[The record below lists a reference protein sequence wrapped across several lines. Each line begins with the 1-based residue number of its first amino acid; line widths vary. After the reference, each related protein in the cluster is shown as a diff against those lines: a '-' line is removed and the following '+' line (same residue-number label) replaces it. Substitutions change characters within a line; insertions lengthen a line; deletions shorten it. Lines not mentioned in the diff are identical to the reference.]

1 MGVTARALGRFV
13 RQRRAPAEGAAR
25 GALPVD
31 DTSAA
36 PAGVEHE
43 TPVAAATAA
52 LLRSTAEYVWA
63 EARNERSGSP
73 WTFQSQW
80 LQDRSQSDPRRGNVG
95 AVETGQF
102 EVIAQT
108 RALMMFNANVALS

>member
-1 MGVTARALGRFV
+1 MGVTTRALGHFV
-13 RQRRAPAEGAAR
+13 RQGVRRQGGGQ

-36 PAGVEHE
+36 PADVEYE

-52 LLRSTAEYVWA
+52 LLRSTAEYVGRGAQRA
-63 EARNERSGSP
+63 E
-73 WTFQSQW
+73 W
-80 LQDRSQSDPRRGNVG
+80 LAVDVPEPVEDRQSDPRRGNVG